1 MNEKMSIQF
10 VLCCWTLSEMS
21 ELWMCDEREK
31 KKEEE
36 DKEERIIT
44 LPVVSSNEGAS
55 TVFFT
60 PNKRFI
66 SERVCSFVQY
76 YIIVVRTLRCL
87 RLRKQEEEEQ
97 KKVFSTTERMIWL
110 SLFRRLVGA
119 GHSWFDDCVNFLL
132 FFNLPSKRPTRF
144 YLFLCGHEKKK
155 KRKKEKEKRFWNLHF
170 YNIQSHNTH
179 TQNVYR
185 AIRIY
190 DCGKCYVFRVAIFA
204 LLVRFNVRIF
214 VRRGVRGG
222 PILARKFCLL
232 SNLFSVVE
240 KKKEDR
246 LPIARD
252 KIVNAESASQW
263 FEDAHE
269 REKRA

>member
-1 MNEKMSIQF
+1 M
-10 VLCCWTLSEMS
+10 T
-21 ELWMCDEREK
+21 
-31 KKEEE
+31 
-36 DKEERIIT
+36 
-44 LPVVSSNEGAS
+44 
-55 TVFFT
+55 
-60 PNKRFI
+60 
-66 SERVCSFVQY
+66 
-76 YIIVVRTLRCL
+76 
-87 RLRKQEEEEQ
+87 
-97 KKVFSTTERMIWL
+97 
-110 SLFRRLVGA
+110 
-119 GHSWFDDCVNFLL
+119 VNFLL

-214 VRRGVRGG
+214 VRRGVRAADRFWRENFVFS
-222 PILARKFCLL
+222 IISF
-232 SNLFSVVE
+232 FSVVE

>member
-1 MNEKMSIQF
+1 MSIAQ
-10 VLCCWTLSEMS
+10 
-21 ELWMCDEREK
+21 
-31 KKEEE
+31 
-36 DKEERIIT
+36 
-44 LPVVSSNEGAS
+44 
-55 TVFFT
+55 
-60 PNKRFI
+60 
-66 SERVCSFVQY
+66 
-76 YIIVVRTLRCL
+76 LR
-87 RLRKQEEEEQ
+87 
-97 KKVFSTTERMIWL
+97 STTAV
-110 SLFRRLVGA
+110 SV
-119 GHSWFDDCVNFLL
+119 
-132 FFNLPSKRPTRF
+132 
-144 YLFLCGHEKKK
+144 
-155 KRKKEKEKRFWNLHF
+155 
-170 YNIQSHNTH
+170 
-179 TQNVYR
+179 
-185 AIRIY
+185 
-190 DCGKCYVFRVAIFA
+190 CYVFRVAIFA

>member
-1 MNEKMSIQF
+1 M
-10 VLCCWTLSEMS
+10 T
-21 ELWMCDEREK
+21 
-31 KKEEE
+31 
-36 DKEERIIT
+36 
-44 LPVVSSNEGAS
+44 
-55 TVFFT
+55 
-60 PNKRFI
+60 
-66 SERVCSFVQY
+66 
-76 YIIVVRTLRCL
+76 
-87 RLRKQEEEEQ
+87 
-97 KKVFSTTERMIWL
+97 
-110 SLFRRLVGA
+110 
-119 GHSWFDDCVNFLL
+119 VNFLL

-144 YLFLCGHEKKK
+144 YLFLGHEKKK
-155 KRKKEKEKRFWNLHF
+155 KKKEKEKRFWNLHF

-190 DCGKCYVFRVAIFA
+190 DCGKCYIFRVAIFA

-214 VRRGVRGG
+214 VRRGVRAADRFWRENFVFS
-222 PILARKFCLL
+222 IISF
-232 SNLFSVVE
+232 FSVVE

>member
-1 MNEKMSIQF
+1 MKMKMSIQF
-10 VLCCWTLSEMS
+10 VLWCWTRRWVSFDG
-21 ELWMCDEREK
+21 CATRKEK
-31 KKEEE
+31 RRQRQRRRR
-36 DKEERIIT
+36 KEERIIT

-66 SERVCSFVQY
+66 SERVCSVQY

-87 RLRKQEEEEQ
+87 SLRKQEEEEQ
-97 KKVFSTTERMIWL
+97 KFSQQERMIWL
-110 SLFRRLVGA
+110 SLRRLVGA
-119 GHSWFDDCVNFLL
+119 GHSWFVNDDCVNFLL

-144 YLFLCGHEKKK
+144 YLFLGHEKKK
-155 KRKKEKEKRFWNLHF
+155 KKKEKEKRFWNLHF

-190 DCGKCYVFRVAIFA
+190 DCGKCYIFRVAIFA

>member
-97 KKVFSTTERMIWL
+97 KKVFSTTTERMIWL

-232 SNLFSVVE
+232 YYLFLLGSWE
-240 KKKEDR
+240 
-246 LPIARD
+246 
-252 KIVNAESASQW
+252 
-263 FEDAHE
+263 
-269 REKRA
+269 EKRR

>member
-1 MNEKMSIQF
+1 MLTQTEKTKERRRRSAGCF
-10 VLCCWTLSEMS
+10 FLHFFFSRRFLYHVTLGV
-21 ELWMCDEREK
+21 
-31 KKEEE
+31 
-36 DKEERIIT
+36 I
-44 LPVVSSNEGAS
+44 
-55 TVFFT
+55 FF
-60 PNKRFI
+60 PFRNGKGPLRFW
-66 SERVCSFVQY
+66 S
-76 YIIVVRTLRCL
+76 
-87 RLRKQEEEEQ
+87 
-97 KKVFSTTERMIWL
+97 
-110 SLFRRLVGA
+110 
-119 GHSWFDDCVNFLL
+119 
-132 FFNLPSKRPTRF
+132 
-144 YLFLCGHEKKK
+144 K
-155 KRKKEKEKRFWNLHF
+155 KRTQTTHKKQNNQEAIEIFTF
-170 YNIQSHNTH
+170 YYASYTH
-179 TQNVYR
+179 NVYR

>member
-1 MNEKMSIQF
+1 
-10 VLCCWTLSEMS
+10 
-21 ELWMCDEREK
+21 
-31 KKEEE
+31 
-36 DKEERIIT
+36 

-66 SERVCSFVQY
+66 SERVCSVQY

-97 KKVFSTTERMIWL
+97 KFSQQQERMIWL
-110 SLFRRLVGA
+110 SLRRLVGA
-119 GHSWFDDCVNFLL
+119 GHSCFVNDDCVNFLL

-144 YLFLCGHEKKK
+144 YLFLGHEKKK
-155 KRKKEKEKRFWNLHF
+155 KKKEKEKRFWNLHF

-190 DCGKCYVFRVAIFA
+190 DCGKCSIFRVAIFV
-204 LLVRFNVRIF
+204 LLARFNVRIF
-214 VRRGVRGG
+214 VRRGVRAADRFWRENFVFS
-222 PILARKFCLL
+222 IISF
-232 SNLFSVVE
+232 FSVVE